1 MPNII
6 GPFDVVFS
14 SMEPI
19 EAHAAHLRHLSSDK
33 AAKRLVQE
41 RFGFASQDSRRT
53 STILSSHVG
62 QALQFHE
69 ESLKAPRSIRPM
81 LQYYCYLN
89 LAVAVVLAYKPPN
102 FNQYRQHGVEDK
114 SHALTKLDLY
124 SVLVQAKRGA
134 VPLFHSL
141 MSGEDI
147 QGRKFRLN
155 ELVGCIPLV
164 RHELSQLF
172 GVSHQD
178 VIVNESVLKDN
189 QSGLFYSQIQLQ
201 CRRYS
206 SDSEENLSKRR
217 VEKAM
222 PDLVRYY
229 TLTKHQRHTLLVY
242 RSQQGWKAEED
253 ALENHKSTCMRLINY
268 GGHRVVAQSP
278 FTKSSLQYGWYG
290 VARKGLLP
298 TLSAALLLSFG
309 LASISRYRPALAR
322 HIEGSEINVL
332 LDVFVAEADAIVIP
346 AMRNLLYREEIVVES
361 MAI

>member
-6 GPFDVVFS
+6 GPFEVVFS

-41 RFGFASQDSRRT
+41 KFRFTSQDSRQT

-114 SHALTKLDLY
+114 SHALTTLCLS
-124 SVLVQAKRGA
+124 SVLVRAKKGA
-134 VPLFHSL
+134 IPLFHSL
-141 MSGEDI
+141 MSDDSI
-147 QGRKFRLN
+147 KGRQFRLN
-155 ELVGCIPLV
+155 ELAGCIPLV
-164 RHELSQLF
+164 NYELSELF
-172 GVSHQD
+172 GVSSQNI
-178 VIVNESVLKDN
+178 IVNESVRKDN
-189 QSGLFYSQIQLQ
+189 QSGFFYSRIQLQ
-201 CRRYS
+201 CGDGNGS
-206 SDSEENLSKRR
+206 KASLSRQR

-222 PDLVRYY
+222 PALARAY
-229 TLTKHQRHTLLVY
+229 TLTEDQRATLVY
-242 RSQQGWKAEED
+242 RSQQDWKVKED
-253 ALENHKSTCMRLINY
+253 ALKKHKSTCMRLINY
-268 GGHRVVAQSP
+268 CGHRVQAG
-278 FTKSSLQYGWYG
+278 TLQPQYQWHGIP
-290 VARKGLLP
+290 RKGLLP

-322 HIEGSEINVL
+322 RIEGSEVNVL

-346 AMRNLLYREEIVVES
+346 AMRNLLYREEIMVES

>member
-6 GPFDVVFS
+6 GLFGVVS
-14 SMEPI
+14 SSLEPI
-19 EAHAAHLRHLSSDK
+19 EAHATHLRHLSSDE
-33 AAKRLVQE
+33 AAKRLIRE
-41 RFGFASQDSRRT
+41 RFGFTSRDSKQI

-62 QALQFHE
+62 QALQFHD
-69 ESLKAPRSIRPM
+69 ESLKAPRSIRPT

-89 LAVAVVLAYKPPN
+89 LAVAVVLAYRPPN
-102 FNQYRQHGVEDK
+102 LSQYRQHGVEDK
-114 SHALTKLDLY
+114 SHALTKLDLH

-164 RHELSQLF
+164 SYELSQLF
-172 GVSHQD
+172 GVSRQN
-178 VIVNESVLKDN
+178 VIVNERVMKDD
-189 QSGLFYSQIQLQ
+189 QSGIFYSQIQLQ
-201 CRRYS
+201 NN
-206 SDSEENLSKRR
+206 SDSGANLSKRR

-222 PDLVRYY
+222 PDLDQYY
-229 TLTKHQRHTLLVY
+229 TLTKCQRRTLVY

-253 ALENHKSTCMRLINY
+253 ARKQHKSMCMRLINY
-268 GGHRVVAQSP
+268 GGHQVIQ
-278 FTKSSLQYGWYG
+278 TQLTGNSLQYEWHGI
-290 VARKGLLP
+290 ARKGLLP

-322 HIEGSEINVL
+322 RIEGSEINVL

-361 MAI
+361 MAR

>member
-6 GPFDVVFS
+6 GPFDVVIS

-19 EAHAAHLRHLSSDK
+19 EAHAAYLRHLSSVK
-33 AAKRLVQE
+33 VARRLIQE
-41 RFGFASQDSRRT
+41 KFGFTSQDSRQT

-69 ESLKAPRSIRPM
+69 ESLKARRSIRPM

-89 LAVAVVLAYKPPN
+89 LAVAVVLAYRPPN

-114 SHALTKLDLY
+114 SHALTTLDLR
-124 SVLVQAKRGA
+124 SVLVQVRRGA

-141 MSGEDI
+141 MSGENI

-155 ELVGCIPLV
+155 ELAGCIPLV
-164 RHELSQLF
+164 RYELEQLF
-172 GVSHQD
+172 DIYSQQIMVD
-178 VIVNESVLKDN
+178 EEILKDKR
-189 QSGLFYSQIQLQ
+189 SGLFHSQIQLQ
-201 CRRYS
+201 CLNS
-206 SDSEENLSKRR
+206 TGSKASLSRQSIG
-217 VEKAM
+217 KAM
-222 PDLVRYY
+222 PDLVQHY
-229 TLTKHQRHTLLVY
+229 TLTKHQGHTLVY
-242 RSQQGWKAEED
+242 RSQQGWKVKSD
-253 ALENHKSTCMRLINY
+253 ALKKHKSTCMRLINY
-268 GGHRVVAQSP
+268 GGHYSQTGAPETFEQ
-278 FTKSSLQYGWYG
+278 QYQWHGI
-290 VARKGLLP
+290 ARKGLLP

-322 HIEGSEINVL
+322 RIEGSEINVL

-346 AMRNLLYREEIVVES
+346 AMRNLLYREEVVITS